1 MVNAYMTGVD
11 RCFSAT
17 QTKEIC
23 VDREVEQLADRVAA
37 AKKVSPFLNT
47 EHAAFYIGL
56 SASGLEKMRRKG
68 RGPKFRHHGR
78 HIRYHIDDLDAWS
91 MERGDDCRIGSATDA
106 A

>member
-1 MVNAYMTGVD
+1 MERGVEKD
-11 RCFSAT
+11 IM
-17 QTKEIC
+17 E
-23 VDREVEQLADRVAA
+23 LAERVAV

-91 MERGDDCRIGSATDA
+91 IERGDDSRAGNANDA

>member
-1 MVNAYMTGVD
+1 MVRD
-11 RCFSAT
+11 I
-17 QTKEIC
+17 E
-23 VDREVEQLADRVAA
+23 ELAERVAV

-68 RGPKFRHHGR
+68 NGPKYRHHGR
-78 HIRYHIDDLDAWS
+78 HIRYHLDDLDTWS
-91 MERGDDCRIGSATDA
+91 LARDDHRPAGDTTDA

>member
-1 MVNAYMTGVD
+1 M
-11 RCFSAT
+11 
-17 QTKEIC
+17 EIC
-23 VDREVEQLADRVAA
+23 VDRDIENLADRVAG

-56 SASGLEKMRRKG
+56 SASGLEKMRRRG
-68 RGPKFRHHGR
+68 NGPKFRHHGR

-91 MERGDDCRIGSATDA
+91 VARDDHRGAGGTTDA